1 MTTNQQQQISFH
13 EYQMPCM
20 LSQNYHEEALWD
32 LEEQRQAG
40 LDDDLFAII
49 NYNTLH
55 GVLSPG
61 FICGLITLSHQRE
74 RYPWLL
80 NRRHHTSQENA
91 RADGTVA
98 SAIGPRAVVEE
109 DGRKKTR

>member
-40 LDDDLFAII
+40 LDDDL
-49 NYNTLH
+49 L
-55 GVLSPG
+55 LSSTT
-61 FICGLITLSHQRE
+61 IHCISH
-74 RYPWLL
+74 
-80 NRRHHTSQENA
+80 N
-91 RADGTVA
+91 
-98 SAIGPRAVVEE
+98 PRNMHVEE